1 MRLLIAD
8 DHDLL
13 RDALKAYLEVDGR
26 FCVEVA
32 ASVPDAIDLIR
43 KDGPFDLVLLDFHM
57 PGMDGLLGLK
67 RSIAANGNGRVAILS
82 GVAMAGT
89 AAAALQRGA
98 AAVLSKTMPIE
109 KLKDTIVA
117 IVEGN
122 FMPAF
127 ARTSEIALHSGSPR
141 LTPRQ
146 EQVLRCIC
154 SGQSNKEIAR
164 ELSLQEPTVKM
175 YVKMLFAKLN
185 VNNRTQVVLVARD
198 LNLI

>member
-13 RDALKAYLEVDGR
+13 RDALKTYLEVDER
-26 FCVEVA
+26 FHVEVA
-32 ASVPDAIDLIR
+32 GTVPEALEIIR

-57 PGMDGLLGLK
+57 PGMDGLLGL
-67 RSIAANGNGRVAILS
+67 RRAVAANDNGRVALLS
-82 GVAMAGT
+82 GVATAGT

-98 AAVLSKTMPIE
+98 AAVLSKTMPAD
-109 KLKDTIVA
+109 KLKDTI
-117 IVEGN
+117 IGIIEGD
-122 FMPAF
+122 FMPTY
-127 ARTSEIALHSGSPR
+127 ARTSEIARNSEIPR

-146 EQVLRCIC
+146 EEVLRCIC

-164 ELSLQEPTVKM
+164 ELNLQEPTVKM

-185 VNNRTQVVLVARD
+185 VNNRTQAVLVARD
-198 LNLI
+198 LKLV

>member
-13 RDALKAYLEVDGR
+13 RDALKAYLEIDER
-26 FCVEVA
+26 FRVTVA
-32 ASVPDAIDLIR
+32 GSIAEALDLIG
-43 KDGPFDLVLLDFHM
+43 KEGPFDLVLLDFHM
-57 PGMDGLLGLK
+57 PGMDGLLGL
-67 RSIAANGNGRVAILS
+67 RRAVAANGNGRVALLS
-82 GVAMAGT
+82 GVATAGT

-98 AAVLSKTMPIE
+98 AAVLSKTMPID

-117 IVEGN
+117 IVEGE
-122 FMPAF
+122 FMPSF
-127 ARTSEIALHSGSPR
+127 ARTSEIAQNSEAPR

-146 EQVLRCIC
+146 EEVLRCIC

-164 ELSLQEPTVKM
+164 ELNLQEPTVKM

-185 VNNRTQVVLVARD
+185 VNNRTQAVLVARD
-198 LNLI
+198 LNLV